1 MVGLTIKLTPN
12 PAASNIAVAIIPTN
26 CMKPWPRRAG
36 SNGMSTSGKSY
47 ILKRCGKITFYCHSR
62 ESGSPE
68 GFEKTGFLLEFTPYL
83 IRGRNDILSLKRRFS
98 AAC

>member
-1 MVGLTIKLTPN
+1 
-12 PAASNIAVAIIPTN
+12 
-26 CMKPWPRRAG
+26 
-36 SNGMSTSGKSY
+36 MSTSGKPY

-62 ESGSPE
+62 PCFRRGKLVPAKAGSGSPE

-83 IRGRNDILSLKRRFS
+83 IRGRNDILILKRVFS